1 MDGRE
6 QAGHERG
13 QAGQERGASSA
24 GGAVVAR
31 LSEQNEECLSIIA
44 RALPP
49 GSHTHSLSHTHTH
62 TRAHTHTHM

>member
-6 QAGHERG
+6 QAG
-13 QAGQERGASSA
+13 QVRGASSA

-49 GSHTHSLSHTHTH
+49 GSHTHTHTHTH
-62 TRAHTHTHM
+62 THM